1 MDRARRIE
9 DTRKDSRYIV
19 SGRERFQSQMTEGGK
34 RGQTSGEQAGRTSV
48 AATRI
53 YLPEKA
59 AIC

>member
-1 MDRARRIE
+1 M
-9 DTRKDSRYIV
+9 
-19 SGRERFQSQMTEGGK
+19 SGRELFQSQMTEGGK
-34 RGQTSGEQAGRTSV
+34 RGQASGEQAGRTSV